1 MDIFTWGVVFFATG
15 ITLTIFIF
23 GAPLAI
29 KAPKNQP
36 TIILMAG
43 IALSTGVFLAV
54 IPQLLLETSHSD
66 FGTKATVFKSL
77 FKTLAPVLFVC
88 FILQAL
94 FLRSTRKSIFDLK
107 ALSIVLFFIGQL
119 GLGVFLF
126 NQNASMDSND
136 VTLAFV
142 QSTFRSVNFLLFM
155 GWIYW
160 EARTKVKEHPNFLL
174 NFILIFCGFCLIQ
187 SLAWTCFLAA
197 DFSKDF
203 ELVDQ
208 FGGWLALDMINRII
222 RTGIFCLV
230 QVLICIYWSQHY
242 SFSAIQEHQKQERIQ
257 ELLKEKDA
265 LIRNLSTST
274 ALIESGALSAGL
286 AHEFNQFLTRIE
298 MNADEALHLVDGSNT
313 DIDDLKRPLGN
324 IRKAN
329 HSAAQLVVNLKKLF
343 HGDSEDAGSCDV
355 DDLVRDVVSLYANRL
370 SQSKIQIEL
379 KLQVSEQLSMWEHL
393 FRQVVV
399 NLLSNAVEALNAS
412 SQSNKLIRIESSIH
426 RQGQY
431 CLVITDNGPGVRPE
445 QEAQMFNMFATSKP
459 TGTGVG
465 LWLSRYIVERHQGSL
480 TYENLPSQAGVSFMI
495 SIPVGSMPR

>member
-1 MDIFTWGVVFFATG
+1 MDIFTWGVVFFVAG
-15 ITLTIFIF
+15 IALTIFIL

-36 TIILMAG
+36 TFILIVG
-43 IALSTGVFLAV
+43 TALSTCAFLAA
-54 IPQLLLETSHSD
+54 ITQLLLETTYSD
-66 FGTKATVFKSL
+66 FGTKANVFMSA
-77 FKTLAPVLFVC
+77 FTTLASMLFVC

-107 ALSIVLFFIGQL
+107 TLSIVLFFISQL
-119 GLGVFLF
+119 GLGVILF
-126 NQNASMDSND
+126 NQNISIAPND
-136 VTLAFV
+136 VTLDFV
-142 QSTFRSVNFLLFM
+142 KSTFRSVTFLLFM

-174 NFILIFCGFCLIQ
+174 SFIKIFCGFCLIQ
-187 SLAWTCFLAA
+187 SLAWICFLVA
-197 DFSKDF
+197 DFRNNF
-203 ELVDQ
+203 ELIDQ
-208 FGGWLALDMINRII
+208 LGGWLALDMINRII

-242 SFSAIQEHQKQERIQ
+242 SLSAIQERQKQERIQ
-257 ELLKEKDA
+257 ELLREKDA
-265 LIRNLSTST
+265 LIRTLSTST
-274 ALIESGALSAGL
+274 ALIQSGALSAGL

-298 MNADEALHLVDGSNT
+298 MNTDEALHLVDGSN
-313 DIDDLKRPLGN
+313 IKPDDLKRPLGN

-329 HSAAQLVVNLKKLF
+329 HLAAQLVVNLKKLF
-343 HGDSEDAGSCDV
+343 HGGSEDVRSCSV

-370 SQSKIQIEL
+370 SQSNIQVEL
-379 KLQVSEQLSMWEHL
+379 KLQVSEQLSIWEHL

-412 SQSNKLIRIESSIH
+412 SQMNKLIQIESGINRH
-426 RQGQY
+426 GQY
-431 CLVITDNGPGVRPE
+431 CLVITDNGPGICSE
-445 QEAQMFNMFATSKP
+445 QEAQMFNMFATSKS

-480 TYENLPSQAGVSFMI
+480 TYENLPSQSGVSFVI
-495 SIPVGSMPR
+495 SIPLGGMSR

>member
-15 ITLTIFIF
+15 IALTIFIF
-23 GAPLAI
+23 GTPLAI

-43 IALSTGVFLAV
+43 IALSTGAFLVA
-54 IPQLLLETSHSD
+54 ILQLLLETSHSD
-66 FGTKATVFKSL
+66 FGTKATVFMSA

-94 FLRSTRKSIFDLK
+94 FLRSIRKSIFNLK
-107 ALSIVLFFIGQL
+107 ALLIVLFFIGQL

-126 NQNASMDSND
+126 NQNASMDPKD

-142 QSTFRSVNFLLFM
+142 QSTFRSINVLLIM

-160 EARTKVKEHPNFLL
+160 EARTKVKEYPNFLF
-174 NFILIFCGFCLIQ
+174 NFIQIFCGFCLVQ

-203 ELVDQ
+203 ELVDR

-242 SFSAIQEHQKQERIQ
+242 SLSAIQEREKQERIQ
-257 ELLKEKDA
+257 ELLREKDA

-298 MNADEALHLVDGSNT
+298 MNVDEALHLVDGSHT

-343 HGDSEDAGSCDV
+343 RGDSEEAGSCNV

-370 SQSKIQIEL
+370 SQSNIQLEL
-379 KLQVSEQLSMWEHL
+379 KLQVIEQLSMWEHL

-412 SQSNKLIRIESSIH
+412 SQTNKLIRIESSIN

-431 CLVITDNGPGVRPE
+431 YLVITDNGHGIRPE
-445 QEAQMFNMFATSKP
+445 QEAQMFNMFATSKS

-480 TYENLPSQAGVSFMI
+480 TYENLPSQAGVSFVI
-495 SIPVGSMPR
+495 SIPVGSTPR